1 MEHVCELL
9 THIRRRAKV
18 CENCDAH
25 SPPYIYTRYFVART
39 HSSPVTKTVEITTQS
54 HATTNTL
61 RVEHYK
67 MCVCRYVCVFE
78 AFPLAKIRCL
88 AWYGNVC
95 VGVCLYLTARLKKNQ
110 FSPPWAS
117 LLSVLSRCVICVD
130 TGWQTCCFCSMN
142 TRYLNWKLY
151 SKITHSQCSMQTRTL
166 RA

>member
-1 MEHVCELL
+1 MYCNIVNNILKYITLGNKRFIVSMTLLISILPFSHICSDAEHSYMMSIHRWCGSGKRVLARYMEHVCELL

-25 SPPYIYTRYFVART
+25 SPPYIYTRHFVART
-39 HSSPVTKTVEITTQS
+39 HSLPVTKTVEITTQS

-95 VGVCLYLTARLKKNQ
+95 VGCVC
-110 FSPPWAS
+110 
-117 LLSVLSRCVICVD
+117 I
-130 TGWQTCCFCSMN
+130 
-142 TRYLNWKLY
+142 
-151 SKITHSQCSMQTRTL
+151 
-166 RA
+166 